1 MLTAYP
7 VREFFLA
14 LAFHHRDN
22 VGMLIPI
29 RSDAVVRFPSHMA
42 ITVKARAFLLSEYLL
57 ELRNSPWSPSG
68 FSAAICGFPN
78 RSVWIYGCAPR
89 SCGQAGPS
97 SPDIFERDLPNVD
110 FQRSRGIRISGLASS
125 GRVNASRMWTRI
137 AIAERGFV
145 NATRHRAST
154 ACDTAA
160 DLAS

>member
-29 RSDAVVRFPSHMA
+29 RSDAVVRFPSHRA

-68 FSAAICGFPN
+68 FSAVICGFPN
-78 RSVWIYGCAPR
+78 RLVWMYGYAPR
-89 SCGQAGPS
+89 SCDQAGPS

-110 FQRSRGIRISGLASS
+110 FQRS
-125 GRVNASRMWTRI
+125 
-137 AIAERGFV
+137 
-145 NATRHRAST
+145 HRAST

>member
-29 RSDAVVRFPSHMA
+29 RSDALVRFPSHMA

-68 FSAAICGFPN
+68 FSAVICGFPQSISMDVRMRAALLWPS
-78 RSVWIYGCAPR
+78 RS
-89 SCGQAGPS
+89 
-97 SPDIFERDLPNVD
+97 F
-110 FQRSRGIRISGLASS
+110 FSGY
-125 GRVNASRMWTRI
+125 
-137 AIAERGFV
+137 F
-145 NATRHRAST
+145 
-154 ACDTAA
+154 
-160 DLAS
+160 

>member
-1 MLTAYP
+1 MGLTRAILALALRARCARPKSHPAILSNP

-57 ELRNSPWSPSG
+57 ELRNSPWSPT
-68 FSAAICGFPN
+68 
-78 RSVWIYGCAPR
+78 R

-110 FQRSRGIRISGLASS
+110 FQRSRGNRISELASS

-137 AIAERGFV
+137 AIAERDFAI
-145 NATRHRAST
+145 N
-154 ACDTAA
+154 C
-160 DLAS
+160 